1 MNAASSVSTLA
12 PVPAVLPSPASA
24 GLQFTPVA
32 GARLVVV
39 GGCGGMGRALVQS
52 AVALGLRVAVLDI
65 ERSIAQYPPPEGV
78 QALVCN
84 IAQEDAVQAAFAHIT
99 STWGAIDAL
108 VNLAGYT
115 GERVRVEDM
124 TAQEWDDIVNTDLR
138 GMFLVAR
145 ASAPLLRASAAQGG
159 APAAVLVS
167 STFGVRVPHVGYG
180 PYAASKAGVIN
191 LIRALATEWSPEIR
205 VNGVAPGVIQ
215 TAFLTGG
222 TGRDAKQTGI
232 DMGRFVQGVPLGR
245 VGQPFEIASTLL
257 FLLSPAASYITGQ
270 TVHVN
275 GGSFMA

>member
-1 MNAASSVSTLA
+1 MSTPISTLSSFT
-12 PVPAVLPSPASA
+12 PAV
-24 GLQFTPVA
+24 GH
-32 GARLVVV
+32 RLLVI
-39 GGCGGMGRALVQS
+39 GGCGGMGRVLVQS
-52 AVALGLRVAVLDI
+52 AVELGLRVAVLDI
-65 ERSIAQYPPPEGV
+65 ERSITQFPTPEGV
-78 QALVCN
+78 LTIACN
-84 IAQEDAVQAAFAHIT
+84 ISDEEAVQAAFAKV
-99 STWGAIDAL
+99 SGEWGAIDAL

-124 TAQEWDDIVNTDLR
+124 KTEEWDDIVNTDLR

-145 ASAPLLRASAAQGG
+145 ASAPLLRASAAQGH

-222 TGRDAKQTGI
+222 TGRDAKQSGI
-232 DMGRFVQGVPLGR
+232 DMSRFVQGVPLGR
-245 VGQPFEIASTLL
+245 VGLPAEIANTLL

-270 TVHVN
+270 TIHVN

>member
-1 MNAASSVSTLA
+1 MSPPTSTL
-12 PVPAVLPSPASA
+12 SS
-24 GLQFTPVA
+24 FTPCA
-32 GARLVVV
+32 GQRLLVI

-52 AVALGLRVAVLDI
+52 AVELGLRVAVLDMA
-65 ERSIAQYPPPEGV
+65 RSIALNPTPKGV
-78 QALVCN
+78 LTVTCN
-84 IAQEDAVQAAFAHIT
+84 ISDEAAVQAAFAQIT
-99 STWGAIDAL
+99 EAWGAIDAM

-124 TAQEWDDIVNTDLR
+124 KTHEWDDIVNTDLR

-145 ASAPLLRASAAQGG
+145 ASAPLLRASAAQGHM
-159 APAAVLVS
+159 PSAVLVS

-222 TGRDAKQTGI
+222 TGRDTKQTGI
-232 DMGRFVQGVPLGR
+232 DMSRFVQGVPLGR
-245 VGQPFEIASTLL
+245 VGVPAEIANTLL

-270 TVHVN
+270 TLHVN

>member
-1 MNAASSVSTLA
+1 MST
-12 PVPAVLPSPASA
+12 PTFSLPS
-24 GLQFTPVA
+24 FTPVA
-32 GARLVVV
+32 GQRLLVV
-39 GGCGGMGRALVQS
+39 GGCGGMGRALVQA

-65 ERSIAQYPPPEGV
+65 ERSIAQFPPPQGV
-78 QALVCN
+78 LTIACN
-84 IAQEDAVQAAFAHIT
+84 VSQEDAVQAAFAQIT
-99 STWGAIDAL
+99 AAWGAIDAL

-124 TAQEWDDIVNTDLR
+124 AAHEWDDIVNTDLR

-145 ASAPLLRASAAQGG
+145 ASAPLLRASAAQGH

-191 LIRALATEWSPEIR
+191 LIRALATEWSPVIR
-205 VNGVAPGVIQ
+205 VNGVAPGVID
-215 TAFLTGG
+215 TAFLQGG
-222 TGRDAKQTGI
+222 TGRDTKQTGI

-245 VGQPFEIASTLL
+245 LGQPAEIAHTLL

-275 GGSFMA
+275 GGSHMAG

>member
-1 MNAASSVSTLA
+1 MS
-12 PVPAVLPSPASA
+12 SPAFSLA
-24 GLQFTPVA
+24 SFTPTA
-32 GARLVVV
+32 GQRLVVI
-39 GGCGGMGRALVQS
+39 GGCGGMGRTLVQC
-52 AVALGLRVAVLDI
+52 ALELSLRVAVLDI
-65 ERSIAQYPPPEGV
+65 ARSMEQHPTPQGV
-78 QALVCN
+78 LTIDCN
-84 IAQEDAVQAAFAHIT
+84 VSDEAAVQAAFAQIT
-99 STWGAIDAL
+99 DEWGAIDAL

-124 TAQEWDDIVNTDLR
+124 KTQEWDDIVNTDLR

-145 ASAPLLRASAAQGG
+145 ASAPLLRASAAEGN

-205 VNGVAPGVIQ
+205 VNGVAPGLID
-215 TAFLTGG
+215 TAFLQGG
-222 TGRDAKQTGI
+222 TGRNVKQTGI
-232 DMGRFVQGVPLGR
+232 DLSRFVQGVPLGR
-245 VGQPFEIASTLL
+245 VGQPSEIAHTLL
-257 FLLSPAASYITGQ
+257 YLLSPAASYITGQ

>member
-1 MNAASSVSTLA
+1 MST
-12 PVPAVLPSPASA
+12 PTFSLPS
-24 GLQFTPVA
+24 FTPVA
-32 GARLVVV
+32 GQRLLVV

-65 ERSIAQYPPPEGV
+65 ERSIAQFPPPQGV
-78 QALVCN
+78 LTIACN
-84 IAQEDAVQAAFAHIT
+84 VSQEDAVQAAFAQIT
-99 STWGAIDAL
+99 AAWGAIDAL

-124 TAQEWDDIVNTDLR
+124 AAHEWDDIVNTDLR

-145 ASAPLLRASAAQGG
+145 ASAPLLRASAAQGH

-205 VNGVAPGVIQ
+205 VNGVAPGVID
-215 TAFLTGG
+215 TAFLQGG
-222 TGRDAKQTGI
+222 TGRDTKQTGI

-245 VGQPFEIASTLL
+245 LGQPAEIAHTLL

-275 GGSFMA
+275 GGSHMAG